1 MLNAEKSVGVIV
13 DSVQTN
19 TLELNSD
26 NKEGIKMQGQEI
38 NKKGRMEKKRV
49 ELTRQLNNDK

>member
-1 MLNAEKSVGVIV
+1 MGVIV
-13 DSVQTN
+13 DSVQTT

-26 NKEGIKMQGQEI
+26 NKEGIQMQMETR
-38 NKKGRMEKKRV
+38 NKQGTGKKRV

>member
-1 MLNAEKSVGVIV
+1 MGVIV

-38 NKKGRMEKKRV
+38 NKKGKMEKKRV

>member
-38 NKKGRMEKKRV
+38 NKKGKMEKKRV

>member
-26 NKEGIKMQGQEI
+26 NKEWIEMQGQEI
-38 NKKGRMEKKRV
+38 NKGKMEKKRV